1 MKSAAPPLA
10 LASLLLACAAPTATT
25 PATTLP
31 LGPGRAQVQRDA
43 TTVRLELFGPAG
55 GLATAY
61 VAAGDRV
68 FVLHAS
74 AALGTGIYRRAGA
87 TWRRVQDFSWE
98 CRDRGDAGCRARH
111 LAGHRWWGE
120 TYAQGSTRRTL
131 IIDRELLGPD
141 GKVVLVGYVYPSQI
155 AAWPADPGDDTVNE
169 AILRGE
175 LPDEAT
181 FIPDRWGQLP

>member
-1 MKSAAPPLA
+1 MNFAAPAVPEFVL
-10 LASLLLACAAPTATT
+10 TATPGT
-25 PATTLP
+25 RDCSSSATMVY
-31 LGPGRAQVQRDA
+31 G
-43 TTVRLELFGPAG
+43 
-55 GLATAY
+55 
-61 VAAGDRV
+61 
-68 FVLHAS
+68 
-74 AALGTGIYRRAGA
+74 
-87 TWRRVQDFSWE
+87 
-98 CRDRGDAGCRARH
+98 
-111 LAGHRWWGE
+111 WGE